1 MRFGL
6 RDASMDISTAILASA
21 GRLAELPGEVITALV
36 RKIGELTGLFN
47 DDGGLGLVLS
57 GLAGTAAALAVAL
70 ALIVYFHTGYRT
82 ARDVLKHGIAAT
94 VALALVAF
102 VAYDMRHAAFDY
114 LGLNPSKPAI
124 EFEIRMP
131 KTDLSAISNTQIEL
145 HTDRNQQLA
154 QVEGAAD
161 TSGGQ
166 SVLRGVVTLD
176 YRTTD
181 RIMVVDLPGCGRC
194 EFKLRLAADPTR
206 SEQFGPWHLADRVVL
221 PDASKPVASGVHDA
235 YAIRYR
241 VL

>member
-1 MRFGL
+1 
-6 RDASMDISTAILASA
+6 MDITTPVLASA
-21 GRLAELPGEVITALV
+21 GRLADLPGEVITSLV

-47 DDGGLGLVLS
+47 DDSGLGLVLS
-57 GLAGTAAALAVAL
+57 GLAGAAAALAVAL
-70 ALIVYFHTGYRT
+70 ALTVYFHAGNRT
-82 ARDVLKHGIAAT
+82 ARDAMKDGLAAIT
-94 VALALVAF
+94 ALTLVAF
-102 VAYDMRHAAFDY
+102 VAYDMRHAAFAY
-114 LGLNPSKPAI
+114 FGLNPSKPAI

-181 RIMVVDLPGCGRC
+181 RVVVVDLPGCGPC

-206 SEQFGPWHLADRVVL
+206 SEQFGPWHLADRVAL
-221 PDASKPVASGVHDA
+221 PDASEPVNTGVHDA
-235 YAIRYR
+235 FAIRYR